1 MLRYRLILVFSL
13 CLLGVVVMGL
23 PAPALAAEAAV
34 DNISGTD
41 SGVMVM
47 NTPQAAAS
55 VLIEAHTGEIIFGL
69 NEDNA
74 LPPASTTKIL
84 TALLALDMDADLD
97 KPHLVSAA
105 AAAVEES
112 SLYLCAGESLSLA
125 DLLKGALVHSGN
137 DACYAIGEAI
147 AGSEQ
152 LFVHWMNMKAAVL
165 GAYSVNME
173 NTNGLPAAAHQMSA
187 ADLALLTS
195 YAMMNDFFA
204 ETVSSKY
211 VEIGEGSSYR
221 YYKNTNKLLWQDE
234 HIVGVKTG
242 TTDAAGPCLVAAY
255 EDGAALF
262 LSVVFN
268 SPDRYGESLS
278 LLKYGAD
285 EYMLIYLPCQDED
298 LAYLPTE
305 DGGILLRAERD
316 LQALIKT
323 EQLTDIS
330 LVWQFDAQG
339 GTLALVNE
347 AGEELAATDLSLV
360 AEAGE

>member
-1 MLRYRLILVFSL
+1 MLQYRLISVCSLFFLLVALIICPTAKALADDETVTNSDDVIA
-13 CLLGVVVMGL
+13 GVV
-23 PAPALAAEAAV
+23 A
-34 DNISGTD
+34 N
-41 SGVMVM
+41 
-47 NTPQAAAS
+47 PQAAAS
-55 VLIEAHTGEIIFGL
+55 VLIEAHTGEIIFGV
-69 NEDNA
+69 NEDSA

-84 TALLALDMDADLD
+84 TALLALDMQADLD
-97 KPHLVSAA
+97 KPRLISAE

-112 SLYLCAGESLSLA
+112 SLYLRAGEILSLE

-137 DACYAIGEAI
+137 DACYAIGEI
-147 AGSEQ
+147 VAGSEQ

-165 GAYSVNME
+165 GAYSVHMT
-173 NTNGLPAAAHQMSA
+173 NTNGLPDPNHQMSA
-187 ADLALLTS
+187 ADLASLTA
-195 YAMMNDFFA
+195 YAMQNDFFA
-204 ETVSSKY
+204 EIVGSKY
-211 VEIGEGSSYR
+211 VEIGEASSYR

-262 LSVVFN
+262 ISVVFD

-285 EYMLIYLPCQDED
+285 QYILIYLPCQNED
-298 LAYLPTE
+298 LAYLPAD
-305 DGGILLRAERD
+305 DGGVLLRADHD

-323 EQLTDIS
+323 DQLTDIS
-330 LVWQFDAQG
+330 LVWRFATDG

-347 AGEELAATDLSLV
+347 AGEELASTSLSLV
-360 AEAGE
+360 VRE